1 MKKIILTIILA
12 FAVMFNVKALE
23 KNEVTLNFKGGII
36 HDGYVEYSK
45 VANVQ
50 VLKDD
55 NLVVDISNNMVI
67 DLNEADYK
75 FVIEEIQGENVGV
88 TKPGAVKLKINNW
101 YYPITKSIVE
111 GTKPT
116 FKLESSKFNGM
127 LDIKLERASIAI
139 NTTVK
144 NVYNDISSKGVID
157 LSNGQEY
164 LIDFSKTDE
173 LTEGLKSFADLE
185 KTLFYKKSNNGLLV
199 TENENEAVIKIAGKK
214 SENKVVLTAVNV
226 GNKESEVFKGFHT
239 QYTGSALNYES
250 TVDGIIF
257 ETRYDYY
264 TRCKYEFT
272 FKYVNN
278 GNTSK
283 EYEFL
288 EGENQKYTLNK
299 DSNMTFKIDANYSLF
314 DKVYIDNELVDISN
328 YKVTE
333 GSTIITFNK
342 EFVSKLSV
350 GKHTLKVMFS
360 NGEASTEFSVVKEV
374 VENPKTI
381 DNIEKYIAIG
391 IVAVIGVVGCVLII
405 KKEK

>member
-23 KNEVTLNFKGGII
+23 KNEVTLKFTGGII
-36 HDGYVEYSK
+36 HDGYVEYSN

-50 VLKDD
+50 VFKDD

-116 FKLESSKFNGM
+116 FKLEPSKFNGM
-127 LDIKLERASIAI
+127 LDIKFERASIAI

-144 NVYNDISSKGVID
+144 NIYNDISSKGVID

-164 LIDFSKTDE
+164 VIDFTKDDE
-173 LTEGLKSFADLE
+173 LTKGLKSFADLE

-199 TENENEAVIKIAGKK
+199 TENENEAVIKIVGKK

-333 GSTIITFNK
+333 GSTIITFNN

>member
-23 KNEVTLNFKGGII
+23 KNEVTLKFTGGII
-36 HDGYVEYSK
+36 HDGYVEYSN

-50 VLKDD
+50 VFKDD

-116 FKLESSKFNGM
+116 FKLEPSKFNGM
-127 LDIKLERASIAI
+127 LDIKFERASIAI

-144 NVYNDISSKGVID
+144 NIYNDISSKGVID

-199 TENENEAVIKIAGKK
+199 TENENEAVIKIVGKK

-299 DSNMTFKIDANYSLF
+299 DSNMTFRIDANYSLF

-333 GSTIITFNK
+333 GSTIITFNN

-360 NGEASTEFSVVKEV
+360 NGETSTEFSVVKEV

>member
-1 MKKIILTIILA
+1 
-12 FAVMFNVKALE
+12 
-23 KNEVTLNFKGGII
+23 
-36 HDGYVEYSK
+36 
-45 VANVQ
+45 
-50 VLKDD
+50 
-55 NLVVDISNNMVI
+55 
-67 DLNEADYK
+67 
-75 FVIEEIQGENVGV
+75 
-88 TKPGAVKLKINNW
+88 
-101 YYPITKSIVE
+101 
-111 GTKPT
+111 
-116 FKLESSKFNGM
+116 M
-127 LDIKLERASIAI
+127 LDIKFERASIAI

-144 NVYNDISSKGVID
+144 NIYNDISSKGVID
-157 LSNGQEY
+157 LSNRQEY

-199 TENENEAVIKIAGKK
+199 TENENEAVMKIVGKK

-299 DSNMTFKIDANYSLF
+299 DSNMTFRIDANYSLF

-333 GSTIITFNK
+333 GSTIITFNN

>member
-23 KNEVTLNFKGGII
+23 KNEVTLKFTGGII
-36 HDGYVEYSK
+36 HDGYVEYSN

-50 VLKDD
+50 VFKDD

-116 FKLESSKFNGM
+116 FKLEPSKFNGM
-127 LDIKLERASIAI
+127 LDIKFERASIAI

-144 NVYNDISSKGVID
+144 NIYNDISSKGVID

-199 TENENEAVIKIAGKK
+199 TENENEAVMKIVGKK

-299 DSNMTFKIDANYSLF
+299 DSNMTFRIDANYSLF

-333 GSTIITFNK
+333 GSTIITFNN

-381 DNIEKYIAIG
+381 DNIEKYIATG

>member
-45 VANVQ
+45 IANVQ
-50 VLKDD
+50 VFKDD

-75 FVIEEIQGENVGV
+75 FVIEEIEDNSVSGV
-88 TKPGAVKLKINNW
+88 NTSVKLMINSW
-101 YYPITKSIVE
+101 YYPITKSIIE

-116 FKLESSKFNGM
+116 FKLEPSKFNGM
-127 LDIKLERASIAI
+127 LDIKFERASIAI

-144 NVYNDISSKGVID
+144 NIYNDISSKGVID

-199 TENENEAVIKIAGKK
+199 TENENEAVIKIVGKK

-299 DSNMTFKIDANYSLF
+299 DSNMTFRIDANYSLF

-333 GSTIITFNK
+333 GSTIITFNN

>member
-23 KNEVTLNFKGGII
+23 KNEVTLKFTGGII
-36 HDGYVEYSK
+36 HDGYVEYSN

-50 VLKDD
+50 LFKDD

-88 TKPGAVKLKINNW
+88 TKPGTVKLKINNW

-127 LDIKLERASIAI
+127 LDIKFERASIAI

-144 NVYNDISSKGVID
+144 NIYNDISSKGVID

-199 TENENEAVIKIAGKK
+199 TENENEAVIKIVGKK
-214 SENKVVLTAVNV
+214 SENKVVLTAINV

-299 DSNMTFKIDANYSLF
+299 DSNMTFRIDANYSLF

>member
-23 KNEVTLNFKGGII
+23 KNEVTLKFTGGII
-36 HDGYVEYSK
+36 HDGYVEYSN

-50 VLKDD
+50 VFKDD

-116 FKLESSKFNGM
+116 FKLEPSKFNGM
-127 LDIKLERASIAI
+127 LDIKFERASIAI

-144 NVYNDISSKGVID
+144 NIYNDISSKGVID

-199 TENENEAVIKIAGKK
+199 TENENEAVIKLVGKK

-299 DSNMTFKIDANYSLF
+299 DSNMTFRIDANYSLF

-333 GSTIITFNK
+333 GSTIITFNN

-350 GKHTLKVMFS
+350 GRHTLKVMFG

-381 DNIEKYIAIG
+381 DNIEKYIAIE

>member
-50 VLKDD
+50 VFKDD
-55 NLVVDISNNMVI
+55 NLVTDISNNMVI

-88 TKPGAVKLKINNW
+88 TKPGAVKLMINSW
-101 YYPITKSIVE
+101 YYPITKSIIE
-111 GTKPT
+111 GSKPE
-116 FKLESSKFNGM
+116 FKLDSSKFSGT
-127 LDIKLERASIAI
+127 LDIKLVRASIVV
-139 NTTVK
+139 NTTVE
-144 NVYNDISSKGVID
+144 NVYDDISSKGVID
-157 LSNGQEY
+157 LTNGQDY
-164 LIDFSKTDE
+164 VIDFTKDDE
-173 LTEGLKSFADLE
+173 LTKGLKSFADLE

-199 TENENEAVIKIAGKK
+199 TENENEAVIKIVGKK

-226 GNKESEVFKGFHT
+226 RNKESEVFKGFHT

-272 FKYVNN
+272 LKYVNN

-299 DSNMTFKIDANYSLF
+299 DSNMTFRIDANYSLF
-314 DKVYIDNELVDISN
+314 DKV
-328 YKVTE
+328 
-333 GSTIITFNK
+333 
-342 EFVSKLSV
+342 
-350 GKHTLKVMFS
+350 
-360 NGEASTEFSVVKEV
+360 
-374 VENPKTI
+374 
-381 DNIEKYIAIG
+381 
-391 IVAVIGVVGCVLII
+391 
-405 KKEK
+405 

>member
-23 KNEVTLNFKGGII
+23 KNEVTLKFTGGII
-36 HDGYVEYSK
+36 HDEYVEYSN

-50 VLKDD
+50 LFKDD

-116 FKLESSKFNGM
+116 FKLEPSKFNGM
-127 LDIKLERASIAI
+127 LDIKFERASIAI

-144 NVYNDISSKGVID
+144 NIYNDISSKGVID

-199 TENENEAVIKIAGKK
+199 TENENEAVIKIVGKK

-299 DSNMTFKIDANYSLF
+299 DSNMTFRIDANYSLF
-314 DKVYIDNELVDISN
+314 DKVYIDNELVDLSN

-333 GSTIITFNK
+333 GSTIITFNNG
-342 EFVSKLSV
+342 FVSKLSV
-350 GKHTLKVMFS
+350 GKHSLKVMFS

-391 IVAVIGVVGCVLII
+391 IVAVIGIVGCVLII

>member
-23 KNEVTLNFKGGII
+23 KNEVTLKFTGGII
-36 HDGYVEYSK
+36 HDGYVEYSN

-50 VLKDD
+50 VFKDD
-55 NLVVDISNNMVI
+55 NLVTDISNNMVI

-116 FKLESSKFNGM
+116 FKLEPSKFNGM
-127 LDIKLERASIAI
+127 LDIKFERASIAI

-144 NVYNDISSKGVID
+144 NIYNDISSKGVID

-199 TENENEAVIKIAGKK
+199 TDNESEAVIKIVGEK
-214 SENKVVLTAVNV
+214 SENKAILTAVNV

-299 DSNMTFKIDANYSLF
+299 DSNMTFRIDANYSLF

-333 GSTIITFNK
+333 GSTIITFNN

>member
-23 KNEVTLNFKGGII
+23 KNEVTLKFTGGII
-36 HDGYVEYSK
+36 HDGYVEYSN

-50 VLKDD
+50 LFKDD

-116 FKLESSKFNGM
+116 FKLEPSKFNGM
-127 LDIKLERASIAI
+127 LDIKFERASIAI

-144 NVYNDISSKGVID
+144 NIYNDISSKGVID

-199 TENENEAVIKIAGKK
+199 TENENEAVIKIVGKK

-342 EFVSKLSV
+342 EFVSKLSI

>member
-50 VLKDD
+50 LFKDD
-55 NLVVDISNNMVI
+55 NLVVDISNNKVI

-127 LDIKLERASIAI
+127 LDIKFERASIAI

-144 NVYNDISSKGVID
+144 NIYNDISSKGVID
-157 LSNGQEY
+157 LTNGQDY
-164 LIDFSKTDE
+164 VIDFTKDDE
-173 LTEGLKSFADLE
+173 LTKGLKSFADLE

-199 TENENEAVIKIAGKK
+199 TENENEAVIKIVGKK

-226 GNKESEVFKGFHT
+226 
-239 QYTGSALNYES
+239 
-250 TVDGIIF
+250 
-257 ETRYDYY
+257 
-264 TRCKYEFT
+264 
-272 FKYVNN
+272 
-278 GNTSK
+278 
-283 EYEFL
+283 
-288 EGENQKYTLNK
+288 
-299 DSNMTFKIDANYSLF
+299 
-314 DKVYIDNELVDISN
+314 
-328 YKVTE
+328 
-333 GSTIITFNK
+333 
-342 EFVSKLSV
+342 
-350 GKHTLKVMFS
+350 
-360 NGEASTEFSVVKEV
+360 
-374 VENPKTI
+374 
-381 DNIEKYIAIG
+381 
-391 IVAVIGVVGCVLII
+391 
-405 KKEK
+405 

>member
-45 VANVQ
+45 IANVQ
-50 VLKDD
+50 VFKDD
-55 NLVVDISNNMVI
+55 NLVTDISNNMVI

-75 FVIEEIQGENVGV
+75 FVIEEIEDNSVSGV
-88 TKPGAVKLKINNW
+88 NTSVKLMINSW
-101 YYPITKSIVE
+101 YYPITKSIIE
-111 GTKPT
+111 GSKSE
-116 FKLESSKFNGM
+116 FKLDSSKFSGT
-127 LDIKLERASIAI
+127 LDIKLVRASIVV
-139 NTTVK
+139 NTTVE
-144 NVYNDISSKGVID
+144 NVYDDISSKGVID
-157 LSNGQEY
+157 LTNGQDY
-164 LIDFSKTDE
+164 VIDFTKDDE
-173 LTEGLKSFADLE
+173 LTKGLKSFADLE
-185 KTLFYKKSNNGLLV
+185 KTLYYRRDYNGLAL
-199 TENENEAVIKIAGKK
+199 TDNESEAVIKIVGEK
-214 SENKVVLTAVNV
+214 SENKAILTAVNV

-299 DSNMTFKIDANYSLF
+299 DSNMTFRIDANYSLF
-314 DKVYIDNELVDISN
+314 DKIYIDNELVDISN

>member
-23 KNEVTLNFKGGII
+23 KNEVTLKFTGGII
-36 HDGYVEYSK
+36 HDGYVEYSN

-50 VLKDD
+50 LFKDD

-88 TKPGAVKLKINNW
+88 TKPGTVKLKINNW
-101 YYPITKSIVE
+101 YYPITKSIIE
-111 GTKPT
+111 GSKPE
-116 FKLESSKFNGM
+116 FKLDSSKFSGT
-127 LDIKLERASIAI
+127 LDIKLVRASIVV
-139 NTTVK
+139 NTTVE
-144 NVYNDISSKGVID
+144 NVYDDISSKGVID
-157 LSNGQEY
+157 LTNGQDY
-164 LIDFSKTDE
+164 VIDFTKDDE

-199 TENENEAVIKIAGKK
+199 TENENEAVIKIVGEK
-214 SENKVVLTAVNV
+214 SENKAILTAVNV

-299 DSNMTFKIDANYSLF
+299 DSNMTFRIDANYSLF
-314 DKVYIDNELVDISN
+314 DKVYIDNELVDLSN

-342 EFVSKLSV
+342 EFISKLSI

>member
-45 VANVQ
+45 IANVQ
-50 VLKDD
+50 VFKDD

-116 FKLESSKFNGM
+116 FKLEPSKFNGM
-127 LDIKLERASIAI
+127 LDIKFERASIAI

-144 NVYNDISSKGVID
+144 NIYNDISSKGVID

-199 TENENEAVIKIAGKK
+199 TENENEAVIKIVGKK

-299 DSNMTFKIDANYSLF
+299 DSNMTFRIDANYSLF

-333 GSTIITFNK
+333 GSTIITFNN

>member
-23 KNEVTLNFKGGII
+23 KNEVTLKFTGGII
-36 HDGYVEYSK
+36 HDGYVEYSN

-50 VLKDD
+50 LFKDD
-55 NLVVDISNNMVI
+55 NLVVDISNNIVI

-88 TKPGAVKLKINNW
+88 TKPGTVKLKINNW
-101 YYPITKSIVE
+101 YYPITKSIIE
-111 GTKPT
+111 GSKPE
-116 FKLESSKFNGM
+116 FKLDSSKFSGT
-127 LDIKLERASIAI
+127 LDIKLVRASIVV
-139 NTTVK
+139 NTTVE
-144 NVYNDISSKGVID
+144 NVYDDISSKGVID
-157 LSNGQEY
+157 LTNGQDY
-164 LIDFSKTDE
+164 VIDFTKDDE
-173 LTEGLKSFADLE
+173 LTKGLKSFADLE
-185 KTLFYKKSNNGLLV
+185 KTLYYRRDYNGLAL
-199 TENENEAVIKIAGKK
+199 TDNESEAVIKIVGIKA
-214 SENKVVLTAVNV
+214 ENKAILTAVNV

-272 FKYVNN
+272 LKYVNN

-299 DSNMTFKIDANYSLF
+299 DSNMTFRIDANYSLF
-314 DKVYIDNELVDISN
+314 DKIYIDKRLVDISN

-333 GSTIITFNK
+333 GSTIITFNN

>member
-23 KNEVTLNFKGGII
+23 KNEVTLKFTGGII
-36 HDGYVEYSK
+36 HDGYVEYSN

-50 VLKDD
+50 VFKDD

-75 FVIEEIQGENVGV
+75 FVIEEIQGENVEV

-116 FKLESSKFNGM
+116 FKLEPSKFNGM
-127 LDIKLERASIAI
+127 LDIKFERASIAI

-144 NVYNDISSKGVID
+144 NIYNDISSKGVID

-199 TENENEAVIKIAGKK
+199 TENENEAVIKIVGEK

-299 DSNMTFKIDANYSLF
+299 DSNMTFRIDANYSLF

>member
-23 KNEVTLNFKGGII
+23 KNEVTLKFTGGII
-36 HDGYVEYSK
+36 HDGYVEYSN

-50 VLKDD
+50 VFKDD

-116 FKLESSKFNGM
+116 FKLEPSKFNGM
-127 LDIKLERASIAI
+127 LDIKFERASIAI

-144 NVYNDISSKGVID
+144 NIYNDISSKGVID

-164 LIDFSKTDE
+164 VIDFSKTDE

-199 TENENEAVIKIAGKK
+199 TENENEAVIKIVGKK

-342 EFVSKLSV
+342 EFVSKLSI

>member
-23 KNEVTLNFKGGII
+23 KNEVTLKFTGGII
-36 HDGYVEYSK
+36 HDGYVEYSN

-50 VLKDD
+50 LFKDD

-88 TKPGAVKLKINNW
+88 TKPGTVKLKINNW

-116 FKLESSKFNGM
+116 FKLEPSKFNGM
-127 LDIKLERASIAI
+127 LDIKFERASIAI

-144 NVYNDISSKGVID
+144 NIYNDISSKGVID

-199 TENENEAVIKIAGKK
+199 TENENEAVIKIVGKK

-299 DSNMTFKIDANYSLF
+299 DSNMTFRIDANYSLF

>member
-23 KNEVTLNFKGGII
+23 KNEVTLKFTGGII
-36 HDGYVEYSK
+36 HDGYVEYSN

-50 VLKDD
+50 VFKDD

-116 FKLESSKFNGM
+116 FKLEPSKFNGM
-127 LDIKLERASIAI
+127 LDIKFERASIAI

-144 NVYNDISSKGVID
+144 NIYNDISSKGVID

-164 LIDFSKTDE
+164 VIDFTKDDE
-173 LTEGLKSFADLE
+173 LTKGLKSFADLE

-199 TENENEAVIKIAGKK
+199 TENENEAVIKIVGKK

-299 DSNMTFKIDANYSLF
+299 DSNMTFKIDANYGLF

-342 EFVSKLSV
+342 EFVSKLSI

>member
-23 KNEVTLNFKGGII
+23 KNEVTLKFTGGII
-36 HDGYVEYSK
+36 HDGYVEYSN

-50 VLKDD
+50 VFKDD
-55 NLVVDISNNMVI
+55 NLVTDISNNMVI

-116 FKLESSKFNGM
+116 FKLEPSKFNGM
-127 LDIKLERASIAI
+127 LDIKFERASIAI

-144 NVYNDISSKGVID
+144 NIYNDISSKGVID

-199 TENENEAVIKIAGKK
+199 TENENEAVIKIVGKK

-299 DSNMTFKIDANYSLF
+299 DSNMTFRIDANYSLF

-333 GSTIITFNK
+333 GSTIITFNN

>member
-50 VLKDD
+50 VFKDD
-55 NLVVDISNNMVI
+55 NLVTDISNNMVI

-88 TKPGAVKLKINNW
+88 TKPGAVKLMINSW
-101 YYPITKSIVE
+101 YYPITKSIIE
-111 GTKPT
+111 GSKPE
-116 FKLESSKFNGM
+116 FKLDSSKFSGT
-127 LDIKLERASIAI
+127 LDIKLVRASIVV
-139 NTTVK
+139 NTTVE
-144 NVYNDISSKGVID
+144 NVYDDISSKGVID
-157 LSNGQEY
+157 LTNGQDY
-164 LIDFSKTDE
+164 VIDFTKDDE
-173 LTEGLKSFADLE
+173 LTKGLKSFADLE

-199 TENENEAVIKIAGKK
+199 TENENEAVIKIVGKK

-226 GNKESEVFKGFHT
+226 RNKESEVFKGFHT

-272 FKYVNN
+272 LKYVNN

-299 DSNMTFKIDANYSLF
+299 DSNMTFRIDANYSLF

-333 GSTIITFNK
+333 GSTIITFNN

-350 GKHTLKVMFS
+350 GKHTLKIMFS

-391 IVAVIGVVGCVLII
+391 IVAVIGVVGSVLII

>member
-12 FAVMFNVKALE
+12 FAVMFNVRALE
-23 KNEVTLNFKGGII
+23 KNEVTLKFTGGII
-36 HDGYVEYSK
+36 HDGYVEYSN

-50 VLKDD
+50 LFKDD

-116 FKLESSKFNGM
+116 FKLEPSKFNGM
-127 LDIKLERASIAI
+127 LDIKFERASIAI

-144 NVYNDISSKGVID
+144 NIYNDISSKGVID

-199 TENENEAVIKIAGKK
+199 TENENEAVIKIVGKK

-299 DSNMTFKIDANYSLF
+299 DSNMTFRIDANYSLF

-333 GSTIITFNK
+333 GSTTITFNN

-391 IVAVIGVVGCVLII
+391 IVAVIGVVGCILII

>member
-50 VLKDD
+50 VFKDD
-55 NLVVDISNNMVI
+55 NLVTDISNNMVI

-75 FVIEEIQGENVGV
+75 FVIEEIEDNSVSGV
-88 TKPGAVKLKINNW
+88 NTSVKLMINSW
-101 YYPITKSIVE
+101 YYPITKSIIE

-116 FKLESSKFNGM
+116 FKLEPSKFNGM
-127 LDIKLERASIAI
+127 LDIKFVRASIVV
-139 NTTVK
+139 NTTVE
-144 NVYNDISSKGVID
+144 NVYDDISSKGVID
-157 LSNGQEY
+157 LTNGQDY
-164 LIDFSKTDE
+164 VIDFTKDDE
-173 LTEGLKSFADLE
+173 LTKGLKSFADLE
-185 KTLFYKKSNNGLLV
+185 KTLYYRRDYNGLAL
-199 TENENEAVIKIAGKK
+199 TDNESEAVIKIVGIKA
-214 SENKVVLTAVNV
+214 ENKVVLTAVNV

-299 DSNMTFKIDANYSLF
+299 DSNMTFRIDANYSLF
-314 DKVYIDNELVDISN
+314 DKVYIDKRLVDLSN

-333 GSTIITFNK
+333 GSTIITFNN

>member
-23 KNEVTLNFKGGII
+23 KNEVTLKFTGGII
-36 HDGYVEYSK
+36 HDGYVEYSN

-50 VLKDD
+50 VFKDD

-116 FKLESSKFNGM
+116 FKLEPSKFNGM
-127 LDIKLERASIAI
+127 LDIKFERASIAI

-144 NVYNDISSKGVID
+144 NIYNDISSKGVID

-164 LIDFSKTDE
+164 VIDFTKDDE
-173 LTEGLKSFADLE
+173 LTKGLKSFADLE

-199 TENENEAVIKIAGKK
+199 TENENEAVIKIVGKK

-299 DSNMTFKIDANYSLF
+299 DSNMTFRIDANYSLF

-333 GSTIITFNK
+333 GSTIITFNN
-342 EFVSKLSV
+342 EFVSKLNV

>member
-23 KNEVTLNFKGGII
+23 KNEVTLKFTGGII
-36 HDGYVEYSK
+36 HDGYVEYSN

-50 VLKDD
+50 VFKDD

-88 TKPGAVKLKINNW
+88 TKPGTVKLKINNW

-116 FKLESSKFNGM
+116 FKLEPSKFNGM
-127 LDIKLERASIAI
+127 LDIKFERASIAI

-144 NVYNDISSKGVID
+144 NIYNDISSKGVID
-157 LSNGQEY
+157 LTNGQDY
-164 LIDFSKTDE
+164 VIDFTKDDE
-173 LTEGLKSFADLE
+173 LTKGLKSFADLE
-185 KTLFYKKSNNGLLV
+185 KTLYYRRDYNGLAL
-199 TENENEAVIKIAGKK
+199 TDNESEAVIKIVGEK
-214 SENKVVLTAVNV
+214 SENKAILTAVNV

-272 FKYVNN
+272 FK
-278 GNTSK
+278 
-283 EYEFL
+283 
-288 EGENQKYTLNK
+288 
-299 DSNMTFKIDANYSLF
+299 
-314 DKVYIDNELVDISN
+314 
-328 YKVTE
+328 
-333 GSTIITFNK
+333 
-342 EFVSKLSV
+342 
-350 GKHTLKVMFS
+350 
-360 NGEASTEFSVVKEV
+360 
-374 VENPKTI
+374 
-381 DNIEKYIAIG
+381 
-391 IVAVIGVVGCVLII
+391 IVI
-405 KKEK
+405 

>member
-23 KNEVTLNFKGGII
+23 KNEVTLKFTGGII
-36 HDGYVEYSK
+36 HDGYVEYSN

-50 VLKDD
+50 LFKDD
-55 NLVVDISNNMVI
+55 DLVVDISNNMVI

-116 FKLESSKFNGM
+116 FKLEPSKFNGM
-127 LDIKLERASIAI
+127 LDIKFERASIAI

-144 NVYNDISSKGVID
+144 NIYNDISSKGVID

-199 TENENEAVIKIAGKK
+199 TENENEAVIKIVGKK

-299 DSNMTFKIDANYSLF
+299 DSNMTFMIDANYSLF
-314 DKVYIDNELVDISN
+314 DKVYIDKRLVDLSN

-342 EFVSKLSV
+342 EFVSKLSI

>member
-23 KNEVTLNFKGGII
+23 KNEVTLKFKGGII

-50 VLKDD
+50 LFKDD

-116 FKLESSKFNGM
+116 FKLEPSKFNGM
-127 LDIKLERASIAI
+127 LDIKFERASIAI

-144 NVYNDISSKGVID
+144 NIYNDISSKGVID

-199 TENENEAVIKIAGKK
+199 TENENEAVMKIVGKK
-214 SENKVVLTAVNV
+214 SENKAILTAVNV

-283 EYEFL
+283 EYEFF

-299 DSNMTFKIDANYSLF
+299 DSNMTFRIDANYSLF
-314 DKVYIDNELVDISN
+314 DKVYIDNELVDIRN

-333 GSTIITFNK
+333 GSTTITFNN

-391 IVAVIGVVGCVLII
+391 IVAVIGVVGCILII

>member
-23 KNEVTLNFKGGII
+23 KNEVTLKFTGGII
-36 HDGYVEYSK
+36 HDGYVEYSN

-50 VLKDD
+50 VFKDD

-116 FKLESSKFNGM
+116 FKLEPSKFNGM
-127 LDIKLERASIAI
+127 LDIKFERASIAI

-144 NVYNDISSKGVID
+144 NIYNDISSKGVID

-199 TENENEAVIKIAGKK
+199 TENENEAVIKIVGEK

-299 DSNMTFKIDANYSLF
+299 DSNMTFRIDANYSLF
-314 DKVYIDNELVDISN
+314 NKVYIDNELVDISN

>member
-50 VLKDD
+50 VFKDD
-55 NLVVDISNNMVI
+55 NLVTDISNNMVI

-75 FVIEEIQGENVGV
+75 FVIEEIEDNSVSGV
-88 TKPGAVKLKINNW
+88 NTSVKLMINSW
-101 YYPITKSIVE
+101 YYPITKSIIE

-127 LDIKLERASIAI
+127 LDIKLVRASIVV
-139 NTTVK
+139 NTTVE
-144 NVYNDISSKGVID
+144 NVYDDISSKGVID
-157 LSNGQEY
+157 LTNGQDY
-164 LIDFSKTDE
+164 VIDFTKDDE
-173 LTEGLKSFADLE
+173 LTKGLKSFADLE
-185 KTLFYKKSNNGLLV
+185 KTLYYRRDYNGLAL
-199 TENENEAVIKIAGKK
+199 TDNESEAVIKIVGKK

-299 DSNMTFKIDANYSLF
+299 DSNMTFRIDVNYSLF

-333 GSTIITFNK
+333 GSTIITFNN

>member
-50 VLKDD
+50 VFKDD
-55 NLVVDISNNMVI
+55 NLVTDISNNMVI

-116 FKLESSKFNGM
+116 FKLEPSKFNGM
-127 LDIKLERASIAI
+127 LDIKFERASIAI

-144 NVYNDISSKGVID
+144 NIYNDISSKGVID

-199 TENENEAVIKIAGKK
+199 TENENEAVMKIVGKK

-299 DSNMTFKIDANYSLF
+299 DSNMTFRIDANYSLF

-333 GSTIITFNK
+333 GSTIITFNN

>member
-23 KNEVTLNFKGGII
+23 KNEVTLKFTGGII
-36 HDGYVEYSK
+36 HDGYVEYSN

-50 VLKDD
+50 LFKDD
-55 NLVVDISNNMVI
+55 DLVVDISNNMVI

-116 FKLESSKFNGM
+116 FKLETSKFNGM
-127 LDIKLERASIAI
+127 LDIKFERASIAI

-144 NVYNDISSKGVID
+144 NIYNDISSKGVID

-199 TENENEAVIKIAGKK
+199 TENENEAVMKIVGKK

-299 DSNMTFKIDANYSLF
+299 DSNMTFRIDANYSLF

-381 DNIEKYIAIG
+381 DNIEKYIATG

>member
-23 KNEVTLNFKGGII
+23 KNEVTLKFTGGII
-36 HDGYVEYSK
+36 HDGYVEYSN

-50 VLKDD
+50 LFKDD

-116 FKLESSKFNGM
+116 FKLEPSKFNGM
-127 LDIKLERASIAI
+127 LDIKFERASIAI

-144 NVYNDISSKGVID
+144 NIYNDISSKGVID

-199 TENENEAVIKIAGKK
+199 TENENEAVIKIVGKK

-299 DSNMTFKIDANYSLF
+299 DSNMTFRIDANYSLF

-333 GSTIITFNK
+333 GSTIITFNN

-360 NGEASTEFSVVKEV
+360 NGETSTEFSVVKEV

>member
-23 KNEVTLNFKGGII
+23 KNEVTLKFTGGII
-36 HDGYVEYSK
+36 HDEYVEYSN

-50 VLKDD
+50 LFKDD

-116 FKLESSKFNGM
+116 FKLEPSKFNGM
-127 LDIKLERASIAI
+127 LDIKFERASIAI

-144 NVYNDISSKGVID
+144 NIYNDISSKGVID

-199 TENENEAVIKIAGKK
+199 TENENEAVMKIVGKK

-299 DSNMTFKIDANYSLF
+299 DSNMTFRIDANYSLF

-333 GSTIITFNK
+333 GSTIITFNN

>member
-23 KNEVTLNFKGGII
+23 KNEVTLKFTGGII
-36 HDGYVEYSK
+36 HDGYVEYSN

-50 VLKDD
+50 LFKDD
-55 NLVVDISNNMVI
+55 DLVVDISNNMVI

-88 TKPGAVKLKINNW
+88 TKPGTVKLKINNW
-101 YYPITKSIVE
+101 YYPITKSIIE
-111 GTKPT
+111 GSKPE
-116 FKLESSKFNGM
+116 FKLDSSKFSGT
-127 LDIKLERASIAI
+127 LDIKLVRASIVV
-139 NTTVK
+139 NTTVE
-144 NVYNDISSKGVID
+144 NVYDDISSKGVID
-157 LSNGQEY
+157 LTNGQDY
-164 LIDFSKTDE
+164 VIDFTKDDE
-173 LTEGLKSFADLE
+173 LTKGLKSFADLE

-199 TENENEAVIKIAGKK
+199 TENENEAVIKIVGKK
-214 SENKVVLTAVNV
+214 SENKVVLTVVNV

-299 DSNMTFKIDANYSLF
+299 DSNMTFRIDANYSLF

-333 GSTIITFNK
+333 GSTIITFNN

>member
-23 KNEVTLNFKGGII
+23 KNEVTLKFTGGII
-36 HDGYVEYSK
+36 HDGYVEYSN

-50 VLKDD
+50 LFKDD

-127 LDIKLERASIAI
+127 LDIKFERASIAI

-199 TENENEAVIKIAGKK
+199 TENENEAVIKIVGKK
-214 SENKVVLTAVNV
+214 SENKVVLTAANV

-264 TRCKYEFT
+264 TRCKYDFT

-299 DSNMTFKIDANYSLF
+299 DSDMTFRIDANYSLF

>member
-23 KNEVTLNFKGGII
+23 KNEVTLKFTGGII
-36 HDGYVEYSK
+36 HDGYVEYSN

-50 VLKDD
+50 LFKDD

-88 TKPGAVKLKINNW
+88 TKPGTVKLKINNW
-101 YYPITKSIVE
+101 YYPITKSIEE

-127 LDIKLERASIAI
+127 LDIKFERASIAI

-144 NVYNDISSKGVID
+144 NIYNDISSKGVID

-199 TENENEAVIKIAGKK
+199 TENENEAVIKIVGKK

-299 DSNMTFKIDANYSLF
+299 DSNMTFRIDANYSLF

-350 GKHTLKVMFS
+350 GKHTLKVMFN

>member
-23 KNEVTLNFKGGII
+23 KNEVTLKFTGGII
-36 HDGYVEYSK
+36 HDGYVEYSN

-50 VLKDD
+50 LFKDD
-55 NLVVDISNNMVI
+55 NLVVDISNNIVI

-116 FKLESSKFNGM
+116 FKLEPSKFNGM
-127 LDIKLERASIAI
+127 LDIKFERASIAI

-144 NVYNDISSKGVID
+144 NIYNDISSKGVID

-199 TENENEAVIKIAGKK
+199 TENENEAVIKIVGEK
-214 SENKVVLTAVNV
+214 SENKAILTAVNV
-226 GNKESEVFKGFHT
+226 GNKEGEVFKGFHT

-299 DSNMTFKIDANYSLF
+299 DSNMTFRIDANYSLF

-333 GSTIITFNK
+333 GSTIITFNNG
-342 EFVSKLSV
+342 FVSKLSV

-391 IVAVIGVVGCVLII
+391 IVAVIGVVGCILII

>member
-23 KNEVTLNFKGGII
+23 KNEVTLKFTGGII
-36 HDGYVEYSK
+36 HDGYVEYSN

-50 VLKDD
+50 VFKDD

-116 FKLESSKFNGM
+116 FKLEPSKFNGM
-127 LDIKLERASIAI
+127 LDIKFERASIAI

-144 NVYNDISSKGVID
+144 NIYNDISSKGVID

-164 LIDFSKTDE
+164 VIDFTKDDE
-173 LTEGLKSFADLE
+173 LTKGLKSFADLE

-199 TENENEAVIKIAGKK
+199 TENENEAVIKIVGKK

-299 DSNMTFKIDANYSLF
+299 DSNMTFRIDANYSLF
-314 DKVYIDNELVDISN
+314 DKIYIDNELVDISN

-391 IVAVIGVVGCVLII
+391 IVAVIGVVGSVLII